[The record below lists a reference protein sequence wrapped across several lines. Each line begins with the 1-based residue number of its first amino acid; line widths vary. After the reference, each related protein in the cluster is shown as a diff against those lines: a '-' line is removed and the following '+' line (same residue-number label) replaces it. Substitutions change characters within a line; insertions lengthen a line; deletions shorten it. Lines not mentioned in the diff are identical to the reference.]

1 VKAEKAVEETSVPKV
16 DVEVRAKAI
25 ELLRSCEIKNPN
37 DLVLKLGVSLD
48 VAEIFSKESL
58 VMRRL

>member
-48 VAEIFSKESL
+48 VAEIFSK
-58 VMRRL
+58 